1 MNKRDIIEKTAKEAG
16 ISKLKAEK
24 LVNGIAG
31 LLLNEL
37 YNFKGKITTKYSK
50 PEINIS
56 KLTEYMTS
64 TPARRQTIVKNQKR
78 KKAFFIDYHNEAKEI
93 ISKFISNDINEEKY
107 WEEFYRI
114 KNKKIHTDISEI
126 RQDICLS
133 ALEEFE
139 GIIYDVKFPEYQKK
153 LGDKKQKKATLHR
166 IKLAVNPEILL
177 YNNEGT
183 AVGAIKILFDK
194 NNREKNKEHEYLS
207 TILLQYMR
215 VLYDMN
221 IKNTD
226 CYIIDVF
233 EGTIKNSPMSY
244 KKIMLDIKASCDEIR
259 DLWKRV

>member
-1 MNKRDIIEKTAKEAG
+1 MNKNDLIEKTAKEAG
-16 ISKLKAEK
+16 ISKVKAEK

-56 KLTEYMTS
+56 KLTEYMIS

-78 KKAFFIDYHNEAKEI
+78 KKAFFTEYHDEAKEI
-93 ISKFISNDINEEKY
+93 ISKFISNDISEEKY
-107 WEEFYRI
+107 WEEFHRV
-114 KNKKIHTDISEI
+114 KNKKIHTNISEI

-133 ALEEFE
+133 SLDEFE
-139 GIIYDVKFPEYQKK
+139 RIIYDVNFPEYQKK

-166 IKLAVNPEILL
+166 IKVEVNPEILL
-177 YNNEGT
+177 YNNKGS
-183 AVGAIKILFDK
+183 AVGAVKLLFNRNK
-194 NNREKNKEHEYLS
+194 REKSNEHEYLS

-215 VLYDMN
+215 LLYDID

-226 CYIIDVF
+226 CYIIDIS
-233 EGTIKNSPMSY
+233 EGTIKNAPMSY
-244 KKIMLDIKASCDEIR
+244 KKIMIDIKASCDEIK
-259 DLWKRV
+259 DTWKRV